1 MPKKNVSVEQ
11 RQVVATM
18 TANHQSIHAIRKHT
32 GLHDGT
38 IKKMLAE
45 PSTQALVEE
54 ACKHLAGKML
64 SRADEIVDAISPEDI
79 EKAGLRD
86 KAVTIGILQDKAR
99 AAYSLDRPVPLAVQ
113 INLGA
118 PVDLSKYQ

>member
-1 MPKKNVSVEQ
+1 MPKKNISVED
-11 RQVVATM
+11 RQVVACM
-18 TANHQSIHAIRKHT
+18 TANNKSVHAIRKHT

-45 PSTQALVEE
+45 PATQELIEE
-54 ACKHLAGKML
+54 ACKHLASKML
-64 SRADEIVDAISPEDI
+64 TRADEIIDAISPEDI

-99 AAYSLDRPVPLAVQ
+99 ATFSMDKQGPLVNVNVIQ
-113 INLGA
+113 
-118 PVDLSKYQ
+118 PVDLSRYR